1 MARNLSREK
10 VGMPAQDPTVRS
22 GNFSEVALGYTLDM
36 AMEEAARCLEC
47 KNKPCVAGC
56 PVRIDIPLFIKQIA
70 QGEMEA
76 AFQTLN
82 KDSALPAVCG
92 RVCPQES
99 QCEEKCVRALRG
111 ESVAIG
117 RLERFAADWHR
128 EHACVVP
135 PRPVPNGHRVAVVG
149 AGPGGLTAAGE
160 LAKRGYAVTIFEA
173 LHQPGGVLVYGIP
186 EFRLPKDI
194 VMAEVDA
201 LKNLG
206 VEIMLNTVIG
216 KTLTIDEL
224 MEMGFEAIFIAS
236 GAGLPRFMGIPGE
249 SLKGVYSANE
259 YLTRINL
266 MKAYEK
272 NSLTP
277 VMRGKHVAVVGGGN
291 VAMDA
296 ARCAKRLGAGEVS
309 IVYRRGMKELPA
321 RLEEVH
327 HAQEEGIT
335 FRMLT
340 NPVQVLGDAQG
351 WVRGLECVRMTL
363 GEPDESGRCRP
374 IEEAGSNYELPA
386 DVVIIAI
393 GTSSNPL
400 IRLTTPGLEI
410 DRWGGIKTKG
420 EEGLTSREKVYA
432 GGDAVT
438 GSATV
443 ILAMGAGKDAA
454 VAIDRM
460 IMGRLEPSNKE
471 EQPLDLSPGA
481 DQTGV

>member
-1 MARNLSREK
+1 MARNMSPKK
-10 VGMPAQDPTVRS
+10 VAMPAQDPQERS
-22 GNFSEVALGYTLDM
+22 RNFREVALGYTREM

-47 KNKPCVAGC
+47 KHRLCVEGC
-56 PVRIDIPLFIKQIA
+56 PVRIDIPAFIREIA
-70 QGEMEA
+70 LGNMEE
-76 AFQTLN
+76 AFLILN
-82 KDSALPAVCG
+82 RDSALPAVCG
-92 RVCPQES
+92 RVCPQET
-99 QCEEKCVRALRG
+99 QCEQKCVRGIKG

-117 RLERFAADWHR
+117 RLERYAADWHR
-128 EHACVVP
+128 ENACNVP
-135 PRPVPNGHRVAVVG
+135 PRPEANGHKVAVVG

-160 LAKRGYAVTIFEA
+160 LARMGYAVTVFEA
-173 LHQPGGVLVYGIP
+173 LHLPGGVLTYGIP
-186 EFRLPKDI
+186 EFRLPKDT

-201 LKNLG
+201 LKRLG

-224 MEMGFEAIFIAS
+224 LEYGFEGIFIAS

-266 MKAYEK
+266 MKAYEE

-277 VMRGKHVAVVGGGN
+277 VLHGKHVAVVGGGN

-296 ARCAKRLGAGEVS
+296 ARCARRLGADEVS

-340 NPVQVLGDAQG
+340 NPVQVLDDGKG

-363 GEPDESGRCRP
+363 GEPDASGRRRP
-374 IEEAGSNYELPA
+374 IEELGSQYELPA

-400 IRLTTPGLEI
+400 IRLTTPGLET
-410 DRWGGIKTKG
+410 DQWGCVKTKG
-420 EEGLTSREKVYA
+420 PGGETSRERVFA
-432 GGDAVT
+432 GGDVVT

-454 VAIDRM
+454 HAMDRM
-460 IMGRLEPSNKE
+460 IREK
-471 EQPLDLSPGA
+471 
-481 DQTGV
+481 QTTVNHD

>member
-1 MARNLSREK
+1 MARNMSGQK
-10 VGMPAQDPTVRS
+10 VSMPLQDSGERS
-22 GNFSEVALGYTLDM
+22 ANFKEVALGYTREM
-36 AMEEAARCLEC
+36 AIEEAARCLQC
-47 KNKPCVAGC
+47 KHKPCVNGC
-56 PVRIDIPLFIKQIA
+56 PVRIDIPGFIREIE
-70 QGEMEA
+70 QGKMA
-76 AFQTLN
+76 DAFKLLN
-82 KDSALPAVCG
+82 RDTALPAVCG
-92 RVCPQES
+92 RVCPQET
-99 QCEEKCVRALRG
+99 QCEEKCVRALKG

-117 RLERFAADWHR
+117 RLERYAADWHR
-128 EHACVVP
+128 ENEENSTQKPAF
-135 PRPVPNGHRVAVVG
+135 NGHKVAVVG

-160 LAKRGYAVTIFEA
+160 LARLGYAVTIFEA
-173 LHQPGGVLVYGIP
+173 LHLPGGVLSYGIP

-201 LKNLG
+201 LKQLG
-206 VEIMLNTVIG
+206 VEILLNTVIS

-224 MEMGFEAIFIAS
+224 MEYGFEAIFIAS

-272 NSLTP
+272 GSLTP
-277 VMRGKHVAVVGGGN
+277 IMRGKHVAVVGGGN

-296 ARCAKRLGAGEVS
+296 ARCARRLGAEEVS

-340 NPVQVLGDAQG
+340 NPLQVLGDERG
-351 WVRGLECVRMTL
+351 WVKGLECIRMTL
-363 GEPDESGRCRP
+363 GEPDDSGRRRP
-374 IEEAGSNYELPA
+374 IEEAGSNYELAA

-400 IRLTTPGLEI
+400 IRLTTPGLET
-410 DRWGGIKTKG
+410 DQWGCIRTNGTD
-420 EEGLTSREKVYA
+420 GLTSRERVFA
-432 GGDAVT
+432 GGDVVT

-443 ILAMGAGKDAA
+443 ILAMGAAKDAA
-454 VAIDRM
+454 LAIDRL
-460 IMGRLEPSNKE
+460 IKDGKKTQGSVK
-471 EQPLDLSPGA
+471 
-481 DQTGV
+481 

>member
-1 MARNLSREK
+1 MARNLSTSK
-10 VGMPAQDPTVRS
+10 VAMPSQDAQERAR
-22 GNFSEVALGYTLDM
+22 NFQEVALGYTREM
-36 AMEEAARCLEC
+36 AMEEAARCLSC
-47 KNKPCVAGC
+47 RHKPCVDGC
-56 PVRIDIPLFIKQIA
+56 PVRIDIPAFIGQIA
-70 QGEMEA
+70 QGDMEG
-76 AFQTLN
+76 AFLTLN
-82 KDSALPAVCG
+82 RDSALPAVCG
-92 RVCPQES
+92 RVCPQET
-99 QCEEKCVRALRG
+99 QCEEKCVRALKG
-111 ESVAIG
+111 EAVAIG
-117 RLERFAADWHR
+117 RLERYAADWHR
-128 EHACVVP
+128 QSACEVP
-135 PRPVPNGHRVAVVG
+135 PKPEPNGHKVAVVG

-160 LAKRGYAVTIFEA
+160 LARLGYAVTVFEA
-173 LHQPGGVLVYGIP
+173 LHLPGGVLTYGIP

-201 LKNLG
+201 LKRLG
-206 VEIMLNTVIG
+206 VDIMLNTVIG

-224 MEMGFEAIFIAS
+224 LEMGFEAVFIAS

-266 MKAYEK
+266 MKAYED
-272 NSLTP
+272 NSFTP
-277 VMRGKHVAVVGGGN
+277 IMRGRHVAVVGGGN

-296 ARCAKRLGAGEVS
+296 ARCAKRLGAEEVS

-340 NPVQVLGDAQG
+340 NPVQVLGDEKG

-363 GEPDESGRCRP
+363 GEPDASGRRRP
-374 IEEAGSNYELPA
+374 IEEAGSNYELAA

-400 IRLTTPGLEI
+400 IRLTTPGLET
-410 DRWGGIKTKG
+410 DQWGGVRVNG
-420 EEGLTSREKVYA
+420 PDGLTSRGKVYA
-432 GGDAVT
+432 GGDVVT

-454 VAIDRM
+454 RAIDRM
-460 IMGRLEPSNKE
+460 IRGERAG
-471 EQPLDLSPGA
+471 Q
-481 DQTGV
+481 

>member
-1 MARNLSREK
+1 MTRNMSPKKVEMPNQDPQLRARNFE
-10 VGMPAQDPTVRS
+10 
-22 GNFSEVALGYTLDM
+22 EVALGYTQEM
-36 AMEEAARCLEC
+36 AMEEAARCLQC
-47 KNKPCVAGC
+47 KHKPCVDGC
-56 PVRIDIPLFIKQIA
+56 PVRIDIPAFIHEIA
-70 QGEMEA
+70 QGKMEE
-76 AFQTLN
+76 AFLVLN
-82 KDSALPAVCG
+82 RDSALPAVCG
-92 RVCPQES
+92 RVCPQET
-99 QCEEKCVRALRG
+99 QCEQRCVRAIKG
-111 ESVAIG
+111 EAVGIG
-117 RLERFAADWHR
+117 RLERYAADWHR
-128 EHACVVP
+128 ESACEVP
-135 PRPVPNGHRVAVVG
+135 PKPEANGHKVAVVG

-160 LAKRGYAVTIFEA
+160 LARMGYAVTVFEA
-173 LHQPGGVLVYGIP
+173 LHLPGGVLSYGIP

-194 VMAEVDA
+194 VMAEVEA
-201 LKNLG
+201 LKRLG
-206 VEIMLNTVIG
+206 VVICLNTVIG

-224 MEMGFEAIFIAS
+224 LEMHFEAVFIAS
-236 GAGLPRFMGIPGE
+236 GAGLPRCMGIPGE

-272 NSLTP
+272 DSLTP
-277 VMRGKHVAVVGGGN
+277 IMHGKRVAVVGGGN

-296 ARCAKRLGAGEVS
+296 ARCARRLGAEEVH

-340 NPVQVLGDAQG
+340 NPIRVLGDEKG

-363 GEPDESGRCRP
+363 GEKDASGRARP
-374 IEEAGSNYELPA
+374 VEEAGSNYELAA

-400 IRLTTPGLEI
+400 IRLTTPGLET
-410 DRWGGIKTKG
+410 DRWGGIVVNG
-420 EEGLTSREKVYA
+420 ADGLTSREKVYA
-432 GGDAVT
+432 GGDVVT

-454 VAIDRM
+454 RAIDRM
-460 IMGRLEPSNKE
+460 IREKAE
-471 EQPLDLSPGA
+471 
-481 DQTGV
+481 

>member
-1 MARNLSREK
+1 MTRNMSPKKVEMPNQDPQLRARNFE
-10 VGMPAQDPTVRS
+10 
-22 GNFSEVALGYTLDM
+22 EVALGYTQEM
-36 AMEEAARCLEC
+36 AMEEAARCLQC
-47 KNKPCVAGC
+47 KHKPCVDGC
-56 PVRIDIPLFIKQIA
+56 PVRIDIPAFIHEIA
-70 QGEMEA
+70 QGKMEE
-76 AFQTLN
+76 AFLVLN
-82 KDSALPAVCG
+82 RDSALPAVCG
-92 RVCPQES
+92 RVCPQET
-99 QCEEKCVRALRG
+99 QCEQRCVRAIKG
-111 ESVAIG
+111 EAVGIG
-117 RLERFAADWHR
+117 RLERYAADWHR
-128 EHACVVP
+128 ESACEVP
-135 PRPVPNGHRVAVVG
+135 PKPEANGHKVAVVG

-160 LAKRGYAVTIFEA
+160 LARMGYAVTVFEA
-173 LHQPGGVLVYGIP
+173 LHLPGGVLSYGIP

-194 VMAEVDA
+194 VMAEVEA
-201 LKNLG
+201 LKRLG
-206 VEIMLNTVIG
+206 VDIMLNTVIG

-224 MEMGFEAIFIAS
+224 LEMHFEAVFIAS

-272 NSLTP
+272 DSLTP
-277 VMRGKHVAVVGGGN
+277 IMHGKRVAVVGGGN

-296 ARCAKRLGAGEVS
+296 ARCARRLGAEEVH
-309 IVYRRGMKELPA
+309 IIYRRGMKELPA

-340 NPVQVLGDAQG
+340 NPIQVLGDEKG

-363 GEPDESGRCRP
+363 GEKDASGRARP
-374 IEEAGSNYELPA
+374 VEEAGSNYELAA

-400 IRLTTPGLEI
+400 IRLTTPGLET
-410 DRWGGIKTKG
+410 DRWGGIVVNG
-420 EEGLTSREKVYA
+420 ADGLTSREKVYA
-432 GGDAVT
+432 GGDVVT

-454 VAIDRM
+454 RAIDRM
-460 IMGRLEPSNKE
+460 IREKAE
-471 EQPLDLSPGA
+471 
-481 DQTGV
+481 

>member
-1 MARNLSREK
+1 MARNMSPAK
-10 VGMPAQDPTVRS
+10 VAMPAQDPQER
-22 GNFSEVALGYTLDM
+22 GRNFQEVALGYTREM
-36 AMEEAARCLEC
+36 AMQEAARCLEC
-47 KNKPCVAGC
+47 RHKPCVAGC
-56 PVRIDIPLFIKQIA
+56 PVRIDIPAFIREIA
-70 QGEMEA
+70 RGNMEE
-76 AFQTLN
+76 AFLILN
-82 KDSALPAVCG
+82 RDSALPAVCG
-92 RVCPQES
+92 RVCPQEA
-99 QCEEKCVRALRG
+99 QCEQTCVRGIKG

-117 RLERFAADWHR
+117 RLERYAADWHR
-128 EHACVVP
+128 ENACKLP
-135 PRPVPNGHRVAVVG
+135 PRPEPNGHRVAVVG

-160 LAKRGYAVTIFEA
+160 LARMGYAVTVFEA
-173 LHQPGGVLVYGIP
+173 LHLPGGVLTYGIP

-201 LKNLG
+201 LRRLG
-206 VEIMLNTVIG
+206 VEIQLNTVIG

-224 MEMGFEAIFIAS
+224 IEFGYEAVFIAS

-272 NSLTP
+272 DSLTP
-277 VMRGKHVAVVGGGN
+277 IMHGKHVAVVGGGN

-296 ARCAKRLGAGEVS
+296 ARCAKRLGADEVS

-340 NPVQVLGDAQG
+340 NPVQVLGDAHG
-351 WVRGLECVRMTL
+351 WVRGLECIRMTL
-363 GEPDESGRCRP
+363 GEPDASDRRRP
-374 IEEAGSNYELPA
+374 IEEPGSNYDLPA
-386 DVVIIAI
+386 DVVVIAI

-400 IRLTTPGLEI
+400 IRLTTPGLET
-410 DRWGGIKTKG
+410 DQWGCVKTKG
-420 EEGLTSREKVYA
+420 EDGLTSRERVYA
-432 GGDAVT
+432 GGDVVT

-454 VAIDRM
+454 KAIDRTIM
-460 IMGRLEPSNKE
+460 IKDAGPNH
-471 EQPLDLSPGA
+471 
-481 DQTGV
+481 